1 MPELENLTLL
11 ELKKSGHVHTI
22 HTEAQENEQNGR
34 INSDGLIDGH
44 SLTHGEK
51 NNREANQFIS
61 EHPNAVSVARK
72 KLSERNSFLIKYGDK
87 ETMKKARLVEIVA
100 RTQGKSIIR
109 TTDANKNRILQID
122 DAKEQLK

>member
-1 MPELENLTLL
+1 MQVVEFVFGL
-11 ELKKSGHVHTI
+11 
-22 HTEAQENEQNGR
+22 NGR
-34 INSDGLIDGH
+34 VNNNGLLDEH

-51 NNREANQFIS
+51 NIREANQFIS
-61 EHPNAVSVARK
+61 EHPNAVSVAK
-72 KLSERNSFLIKYGDK
+72 QKLNERASFLIKYGDK

-100 RTQGKSIIR
+100 RTQGKSITR